1 MTREEMMVVL
11 YDYCDHRPHTVESCL
26 SCPIRKPLS
35 NGGDCQTFPSRS
47 DEELAMCID
56 IITGNSAEI
65 EDNVHPKH
73 YQLPG
78 GMQVVDIEQAVFG
91 RAALMEHCLCSATE
105 YILRHKRKNGL
116 EDIRKAHWWIGKYLE
131 LAEIGD
137 KEGTK

>member
-1 MTREEMMVVL
+1 MTREEMIKVL
-11 YDYCDHRPHTVESCL
+11 NDYCNDKPKAYCS
-26 SCPIRKPLS
+26 SCPIMKELEDDI
-35 NGGDCQTFPSRS
+35 GCQDFVCRT

-131 LAEIGD
+131 LAGMEEED
-137 KEGTK
+137 RR

>member
-1 MTREEMMVVL
+1 MTREEMIKVL
-11 YDYCDHRPHTVESCL
+11 NDYCNDKPKAYCS
-26 SCPIRKPLS
+26 SCPIMKELEDDI
-35 NGGDCQTFPSRS
+35 GCQDFECRT
-47 DEELAMCID
+47 DEELAACID
-56 IITGNSAEI
+56 KISMHSVEN
-65 EDNVHPKH
+65 EDAVHPKH
-73 YQLPG
+73 YQLPS

-131 LAEIGD
+131 LTEIGD